1 MLKFNRTESAQR
13 IIDECI
19 FRVFH
24 NQKNWECDS
33 FTTFQQEDTVNR
45 YMNHGIFNQFQNKV
59 LTTRFQKK
67 VWTNLEKN
75 NLGYGDAMSAL
86 RELFY
91 DYQEGI
97 KFSTKYFMAL

>member
-1 MLKFNRTESAQR
+1 MLKLNRTQSAQT

-24 NQKNWECDS
+24 NQNKWESDS
-33 FTTFQQEDTVNR
+33 FTTPEQEDTVQR
-45 YMNHGIFNQFQNKV
+45 CMTYGIFNKFQSKV
-59 LTTRFQKK
+59 LTKKLQKQ
-67 VWTNLEKN
+67 VWKYVKN
-75 NLGYGDAMSAL
+75 NDLGYGDIIPSL

-97 KFSTKYFMAL
+97 KFSTKYFLAI

>member
-1 MLKFNRTESAQR
+1 MLKFNRTPKAQT

-24 NQKNWECDS
+24 NDNQWNTSS
-33 FTTFQQEDTVNR
+33 FTTPQDEDNVQRCMKYGVFNKFQS
-45 YMNHGIFNQFQNKV
+45 KV
-59 LTTRFQKK
+59 LTVKLQKQ
-67 VWTNLEKN
+67 VWKYIEKN
-75 NLGYGDAMSAL
+75 NLGYGDAIPAL

-97 KFSTKYFMAL
+97 KFSTKYFLAI